1 MPCDPACRGPLEPSK
16 PWGQVAAPGLGRS
29 RRQQLT
35 GSKSQSGETRRL
47 RARRWGPPRDTASPR
62 RRRAAR
68 RRMAKTA
75 NLTSCMFC
83 HNKRFQSSIFLNK
96 SKDKISAGMAR
107 AGTRDRGPEPRAPFQ
122 SEAGGRVCP
131 FPAVGGGGSA
141 TGERPTGL
149 PGRWGLAHQASGRR
163 VRAPLTRTSP
173 HAGTSRIRE
182 AAAGACGSGSGSDG
196 SRSLSAGDTAASG
209 LARMAGPTHA
219 LPFAP
224 PATSSPGHQL
234 SHGEPDWGTGGDVRA
249 QALLQNTDQENEVSA
264 ARGSSW
270 RRSAAPPP
278 TPHFTQTPSCSLSQ
292 HATRVRWRQ
301 PPRSLH
307 GAEREEGPGA
317 RGLVERPSLGRG
329 VRCARPCQLAGCT
342 LSEYQHQ
349 EGHGTGPT
357 FSAAPPE
364 TGHADVHTSQQQ
376 PPPMTQATVRTVSRE
391 LACVWA
397 KSISGMR
404 TWALAP
410 GQQEAASPGVRG
422 SLGLCPALACPP
434 AGEAGPMSR
443 RRPRDSRPCSRGPQ
457 RPRLPPR
464 PRPGGSDVRC
474 SRADLPPAV

>member
-1 MPCDPACRGPLEPSK
+1 MLE
-16 PWGQVAAPGLGRS
+16 WRVLAPGTEDRNRGRHSSRKQVGGSVPSRQWGGGFGHRGAAHGAAGTLGPRTPGV
-29 RRQQLT
+29 RP
-35 GSKSQSGETRRL
+35 QSAG
-47 RARRWGPPRDTASPR
+47 
-62 RRRAAR
+62 AAR
-68 RRMAKTA
+68 QD
-75 NLTSCMFC
+75 FP
-83 HNKRFQSSIFLNK
+83 
-96 SKDKISAGMAR
+96 
-107 AGTRDRGPEPRAPFQ
+107 TRWNVPDPRG
-122 SEAGGRVCP
+122 GC
-131 FPAVGGGGSA
+131 
-141 TGERPTGL
+141 
-149 PGRWGLAHQASGRR
+149 RR
-163 VRAPLTRTSP
+163 VRLRLGQRRLPLTQHWRHRGQRP
-173 HAGTSRIRE
+173 RP
-182 AAAGACGSGSGSDG
+182 DG
-196 SRSLSAGDTAASG
+196 RSHT
-209 LARMAGPTHA
+209 RPA
-219 LPFAP
+219 LRP
-224 PATSSPGHQL
+224 PATSSPGRQL

-349 EGHGTGPT
+349 EGHGMGPT

-443 RRPRDSRPCSRGPQ
+443 QRPRDSRPCSRGP
-457 RPRLPPR
+457 L
-464 PRPGGSDVRC
+464 RPGGSDVRC

>member
-1 MPCDPACRGPLEPSK
+1 M
-16 PWGQVAAPGLGRS
+16 V
-29 RRQQLT
+29 
-35 GSKSQSGETRRL
+35 
-47 RARRWGPPRDTASPR
+47 
-62 RRRAAR
+62 
-68 RRMAKTA
+68 
-75 NLTSCMFC
+75 
-83 HNKRFQSSIFLNK
+83 
-96 SKDKISAGMAR
+96 R

-131 FPAVGGGGSA
+131 FLAVGGGGRPQGSGPRGCRDA
-141 TGERPTGL
+141 GASHTRRQAAECGRRSPGLPHTLERPGSARRLPARAAPAWAATAPAHSALETPRPAASPGWQVSHTPCPSPPGASCHTGSQT
-149 PGRWGLAHQASGRR
+149 GAQ
-163 VRAPLTRTSP
+163 
-173 HAGTSRIRE
+173 AGTSEPRPSFKTPTR
-182 AAAGACGSGSGSDG
+182 
-196 SRSLSAGDTAASG
+196 
-209 LARMAGPTHA
+209 RMKCP
-219 LPFAP
+219 
-224 PATSSPGHQL
+224 QL
-234 SHGEPDWGTGGDVRA
+234 G
-249 QALLQNTDQENEVSA
+249 A
-264 ARGSSW
+264 ARGDA
-270 RRSAAPPP
+270 RQPPP
-278 TPHFTQTPSCSLSQ
+278 TPHFTQTSSCSLSQ
-292 HATRVRWRQ
+292 HPTPTRVWWRQ

-307 GAEREEGPGA
+307 GAEQEEGPGA

-364 TGHADVHTSQQQ
+364 TGHADVHTGQQQ

-443 RRPRDSRPCSRGPQ
+443 QRPRDSRPCSRGPQ
-457 RPRLPPR
+457 RPRPPPR

>member
-1 MPCDPACRGPLEPSK
+1 MLE
-16 PWGQVAAPGLGRS
+16 WRVLAPGTEDRNRGRHSS
-29 RRQQLT
+29 RKQVGGSVPSRQ
-35 GSKSQSGETRRL
+35 
-47 RARRWGPPRDTASPR
+47 W
-62 RRRAAR
+62 
-68 RRMAKTA
+68 
-75 NLTSCMFC
+75 
-83 HNKRFQSSIFLNK
+83 
-96 SKDKISAGMAR
+96 
-107 AGTRDRGPEPRAPFQ
+107 
-122 SEAGGRVCP
+122 GGRVGHRGAAHGAAGTLGP
-131 FPAVGGGGSA
+131 RTPGVRPQSAGTARQDFPTRWNVPDPRGGC
-141 TGERPTGL
+141 
-149 PGRWGLAHQASGRR
+149 RR
-163 VRAPLTRTSP
+163 VRLRLGQRRLPLTQHWRHRGQRP
-173 HAGTSRIRE
+173 RP
-182 AAAGACGSGSGSDG
+182 DG
-196 SRSLSAGDTAASG
+196 RSHT
-209 LARMAGPTHA
+209 RPA
-219 LPFAP
+219 LRP
-224 PATSSPGHQL
+224 PATSSPGRQL

-292 HATRVRWRQ
+292 HATRVQWRQ

-376 PPPMTQATVRTVSRE
+376 PPPMTQASQDRESGARVR
-391 LACVWA
+391 L
-397 KSISGMR
+397 
-404 TWALAP
+404 
-410 GQQEAASPGVRG
+410 GQVDFRDEDLGPCAWPTGG
-422 SLGLCPALACPP
+422 SLPRSPRVPGPLPALACPP

-457 RPRLPPR
+457 RPRPPPR

>member
-1 MPCDPACRGPLEPSK
+1 M
-16 PWGQVAAPGLGRS
+16 
-29 RRQQLT
+29 
-35 GSKSQSGETRRL
+35 
-47 RARRWGPPRDTASPR
+47 
-62 RRRAAR
+62 
-68 RRMAKTA
+68 
-75 NLTSCMFC
+75 
-83 HNKRFQSSIFLNK
+83 
-96 SKDKISAGMAR
+96 
-107 AGTRDRGPEPRAPFQ
+107 
-122 SEAGGRVCP
+122 
-131 FPAVGGGGSA
+131 
-141 TGERPTGL
+141 
-149 PGRWGLAHQASGRR
+149 
-163 VRAPLTRTSP
+163 
-173 HAGTSRIRE
+173 
-182 AAAGACGSGSGSDG
+182 
-196 SRSLSAGDTAASG
+196 
-209 LARMAGPTHA
+209 
-219 LPFAP
+219 
-224 PATSSPGHQL
+224 
-234 SHGEPDWGTGGDVRA
+234 
-249 QALLQNTDQENEVSA
+249 
-264 ARGSSW
+264 
-270 RRSAAPPP
+270 P
-278 TPHFTQTPSCSLSQ
+278 TPHFTQTPSCNLSQ
-292 HATRVRWRQ
+292 HATRVQWRQ

-376 PPPMTQATVRTVSRE
+376 PPPMTQATVRTMSRE

-443 RRPRDSRPCSRGPQ
+443 QRPRDSRPCSRGPQ